1 MALSEPNLISRSQI
15 NSAGTSQQWLFTR
28 KFVTLNLTNGIED
41 VMESFLSFVHEW
53 GYIAVFLGAIVEGE
67 TVILTASA
75 LASLGYLNLYKIMAI
90 SFCTTVVVDQGL
102 FWVGRRYGPAFFEK
116 FPKLRPRA
124 DRAFKLLHR
133 FDRWFILVFRF
144 IYGIRVISP
153 IVIGAAKIEYKRFTP
168 LNLLSAFI
176 WTTVSCYSGYAMGD
190 VLEKLLKNLEIVKHY
205 VMIGV
210 GVVAILA
217 VVYWWWKRRK
227 RL

>member
-1 MALSEPNLISRSQI
+1 
-15 NSAGTSQQWLFTR
+15 
-28 KFVTLNLTNGIED
+28 
-41 VMESFLSFVHEW
+41 MESFLSFVHEW

-75 LASLGYLNLYKIMAI
+75 LSSLGYLDFYKVMAI
-90 SFCTTVVVDQGL
+90 TFCTTVVVDQGL
-102 FWVGRRYGPAFFEK
+102 FLVGRRYGPTFFEK

-153 IVIGAAKIEYKRFTP
+153 IVIGAANIEHKRFTP
-168 LNLLSAFI
+168 LNILSAFI
-176 WTTVSCYSGYAMGD
+176 WTTISCYSGYAMGD
-190 VLEKLLKNLEIVKHY
+190 MLESLLKNLEKAEHY
-205 VMIGV
+205 FMLGIG
-210 GVVAILA
+210 A
-217 VVYWWWKRRK
+217 VVVLIAAYWWWKRRK